1 MSHLGAG
8 LVGALVSLAAL
19 AVHRSGPGWLVLAA
33 AASLAAG
40 WWLRG
45 TPRRPLAASYALGWL
60 VVFGVAVAARREG
73 DYVLATDLAGYAL
86 MAVAFAMV
94 ALAVS
99 ALPGRQPRRT

>member
-19 AVHRSGPGWLVLAA
+19 AVHRSGLGWFVLAVVV
-33 AASLAAG
+33 SLAVP

-45 TPRRPLAASYALGWL
+45 TARPRLAGSYALGWL
-60 VVFGVAVAARREG
+60 VVFGVAVVARREG
-73 DYVLATDLAGYAL
+73 DYVLATDLAGYGL

-99 ALPGRQPRRT
+99 ALPRRQTPRT